1 MDQEQQ
7 PRERSFTSELVPD
20 WRPTR
25 EQMLWAV
32 RLAVAVVVLLGV
44 FLFLYVISFLFGRTV
59 WELLKVLAVPI
70 AIGAAVPLLN
80 WLQKK
85 RELEVENQR
94 AQDEALQAYLDQM
107 SQLLLDKDKPLRQSE
122 EDSEVRILARAR
134 TLTVLARLDGLHEV
148 QVVQFLYESDLIAAD
163 RPVVLDLGGAD
174 LSWADLRKADLSFA
188 NLIGADLSDAV
199 LGRAHLSNARGVTEE
214 QLTEAKSLQGAI
226 MPNGQ
231 KYEDWLKRRE
241 EEKRTAVPRNRARHT
256 PTSWLW

>member
-1 MDQEQQ
+1 
-7 PRERSFTSELVPD
+7 
-20 WRPTR
+20 
-25 EQMLWAV
+25 MLWAV

-148 QVVQFLYESDLIAAD
+148 QVVQFLYESDLI
-163 RPVVLDLGGAD
+163 
-174 LSWADLRKADLSFA
+174 
-188 NLIGADLSDAV
+188 GADLSDAV

-241 EEKRTAVPRNRARHT
+241 EEKRTAVPRNRARHA

>member
-1 MDQEQQ
+1 
-7 PRERSFTSELVPD
+7 
-20 WRPTR
+20 
-25 EQMLWAV
+25 
-32 RLAVAVVVLLGV
+32 
-44 FLFLYVISFLFGRTV
+44 
-59 WELLKVLAVPI
+59 
-70 AIGAAVPLLN
+70 
-80 WLQKK
+80 
-85 RELEVENQR
+85 
-94 AQDEALQAYLDQM
+94 LQAYLDQM

-163 RPVVLDLGGAD
+163 RPVVLDLGG
-174 LSWADLRKADLSFA
+174 ADLSFA